1 MLAFAICWM
10 NKITSKIKKEI
21 LARKDAV
28 LMTDN
33 SNNIDI
39 HSIKTTSTARL
50 KILVRYLLSA
60 SAESRKINVKK
71 SVYKMRCHSIGK
83 KGIKNIVKITSSKR
97 AELLVV
103 KNLLDTFDKN
113 DISIQTFFDRIHK
126 DN

>member
-1 MLAFAICWM
+1 M

-83 KGIKNIVKITSSKR
+83 KGIKNIVKITSNKR

-113 DISIQTFFDRIHK
+113 DISIQTFFDRMHK